1 MNQNQFDHDMDSLQS
16 PFDKRPYEEELDFPD
31 NPLRK
36 LFDNGPKPQYEPS
49 YLDRKDDG
57 LKLPPTFK
65 QEIQRGW
72 RREDR

>member
-1 MNQNQFDHDMDSLQS
+1 MNQRQFDADMQGGQGPKEYDA
-16 PFDKRPYEEELDFPD
+16 ELDFPD

-49 YLDRKDDG
+49 FLDKKDDG

-72 RREDR
+72 KRSDR